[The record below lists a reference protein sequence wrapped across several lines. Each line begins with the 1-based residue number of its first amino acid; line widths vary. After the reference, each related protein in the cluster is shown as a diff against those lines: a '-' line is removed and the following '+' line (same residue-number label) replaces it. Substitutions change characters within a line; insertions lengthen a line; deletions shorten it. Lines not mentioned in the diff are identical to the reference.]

1 LQLMTLDWGNRW
13 RAGWELLGIAAPED
27 DLLASL
33 LGEYGASDR
42 FYHTLQHLGEC
53 LDLFEEAIGLA
64 ERPGEVALAL
74 WFHDAVYDTRRS
86 NNESRSADW
95 AEGVL
100 LKSGG
105 SSESATRVRQLIM
118 ATRHAESPAPGDAA
132 LLVDI
137 DLAILGAP
145 PTRFEEYEIQI
156 HREYHWVPDLVFRPT
171 RARILQGFLE
181 RDRIYSTTPFAA
193 RLEAAARA
201 NLLRALARL
210 SA

>member
-1 LQLMTLDWGNRW
+1 MTLDWDSRW
-13 RAGWELLGIAAPED
+13 RAGWELLGLAAPED
-27 DLLASL
+27 NLLESL

-42 FYHTLQHLGEC
+42 FYHTRRHLAEC
-53 LDLFEEAIGLA
+53 LDLFEEAVGLA
-64 ERPGEVALAL
+64 SRPGEVALAL

-86 NNESRSADW
+86 DNESKSADW
-95 AEGVL
+95 AERVL
-100 LKSGG
+100 LKAGG
-105 SSESATRVRQLIM
+105 GRESATRVRELIM
-118 ATRHAESPAPGDAA
+118 ATRHAEIPAPGDPS
-132 LLVDI
+132 LIVDI

-156 HREYHWVPDLVFRPT
+156 HREYHWVPELVFRPT

-181 RDRIYSTTPFAA
+181 RDRIYSTAPFAA
-193 RLEAAARA
+193 RFEAAARA

>member
-1 LQLMTLDWGNRW
+1 
-13 RAGWELLGIAAPED
+13 LLGLAAPED
-27 DLLASL
+27 NLLESL

-42 FYHTLQHLGEC
+42 FYHTRRHLAEC
-53 LDLFEEAIGLA
+53 LDLFEEAVGLA
-64 ERPGEVALAL
+64 SRPGEVALAL

-86 NNESRSADW
+86 DNESKSADW
-95 AEGVL
+95 AERVL
-100 LKSGG
+100 LKAGG
-105 SSESATRVRQLIM
+105 GRESATRVRELIM
-118 ATRHAESPAPGDAA
+118 ATRHAEIPAPGDPS
-132 LLVDI
+132 LIVDI

-156 HREYHWVPDLVFRPT
+156 HREYHWVPELVFRPT

-181 RDRIYSTTPFAA
+181 RDRIYSTAPFAA
-193 RLEAAARA
+193 RFEAAARA